1 MTSQTKRFIDVV
13 DLLAFCFECKCGS
26 TVVTPISD
34 YREMPVTC
42 SNCGHQ
48 FADLANSAATQEVF
62 ENVIT
67 ALQRAQQTAEG
78 RGFRF
83 SFEIK
88 DDAE

>member
-1 MTSQTKRFIDVV
+1 MTSQTKKFIDVV
-13 DLLAFCFECKCGS
+13 DLLAICFECKCGS

-34 YREMPVTC
+34 YKEMPATC

-48 FADLANSAATQEVF
+48 FADLANSATQEVF

-67 ALQRAQQTAEG
+67 TLERARQAAEG

-83 SFEIK
+83 SLEIK
-88 DDAE
+88 DDAK